1 MVALLV
7 TQKAYYIIN
16 VGDSRIYS
24 LSDHIERLT
33 TDQTYVQREI
43 MNGNMTQEQAMKDPR
58 RNVLLQCVGA
68 SAEVKPEYRTG
79 AMKNGMSLLLCSD
92 GFRHEVSEQE
102 IYEML
107 KPAAAVDGQ
116 NMHDRLE
123 QLIRLSM
130 QRGERDNITAALIK
144 AKAQ

>member
-1 MVALLV
+1 MYHLEHLRLSL
-7 TQKAYYIIN
+7 IH
-16 VGDSRIYS
+16 IYS

-43 MNGNMTQEQAMKDPR
+43 MNGNMTQEQAMRDLR
-58 RNVLLQCVGA
+58 RNVLLQCVWA
-68 SAEVKPEYRTG
+68 SAEVKPEYSTG

-107 KPAAAVDGQ
+107 K
-116 NMHDRLE
+116 
-123 QLIRLSM
+123 
-130 QRGERDNITAALIK
+130 TAATVDRCV
-144 AKAQ
+144 

>member
-1 MVALLV
+1 MYCCSVSGHQ
-7 TQKAYYIIN
+7 QKQ
-16 VGDSRIYS
+16 SRGY
-24 LSDHIERLT
+24 DR
-33 TDQTYVQREI
+33 
-43 MNGNMTQEQAMKDPR
+43 
-58 RNVLLQCVGA
+58 
-68 SAEVKPEYRTG
+68 

-92 GFRHEVSEQE
+92 GFRPEVSEQE

-107 KPAAAVDGQ
+107 KTAATVDAQ

-144 AKAQ
+144 AQ

>member
-1 MVALLV
+1 MGTTVVALLV

-79 AMKNGMSLLLCSD
+79 AMKMECHFCFVQMASGM
-92 GFRHEVSEQE
+92 R
-102 IYEML
+102 Y
-107 KPAAAVDGQ
+107 Q
-116 NMHDRLE
+116 NRK
-123 QLIRLSM
+123 SM
-130 QRGERDNITAALIK
+130 RC
-144 AKAQ
+144 

>member
-1 MVALLV
+1 MGTTVVVLLV

-43 MNGNMTQEQAMKDPR
+43 MRDPR

-107 KPAAAVDGQ
+107 KTAATVDGQ

-144 AKAQ
+144 AQ

>member
-1 MVALLV
+1 MCRGISRS
-7 TQKAYYIIN
+7 KA
-16 VGDSRIYS
+16 G
-24 LSDHIERLT
+24 
-33 TDQTYVQREI
+33 VQDR
-43 MNGNMTQEQAMKDPR
+43 GNE
-58 RNVLLQCVGA
+58 
-68 SAEVKPEYRTG
+68 
-79 AMKNGMSLLLCSD
+79 NGMSLLLCSD

-107 KPAAAVDGQ
+107 KTAAAVDGQ

-144 AKAQ
+144 AQ

>member
-1 MVALLV
+1 M
-7 TQKAYYIIN
+7 KA
-16 VGDSRIYS
+16 
-24 LSDHIERLT
+24 
-33 TDQTYVQREI
+33 
-43 MNGNMTQEQAMKDPR
+43 PR

-144 AKAQ
+144 AQ